1 MSDKDGKIRL
11 LIVDDSVFFRKALTD
26 ALAGDPNIQVI
37 GTAVDAMDAMEKIR
51 TLKPD
56 VATLD
61 VEMPKLNGID
71 FLRKL
76 MPVNPLPV
84 VVVSSAP
91 IRVLDALSA
100 GAVEFVRK
108 PEIKGPEG
116 MRNFMTELTVK
127 IRIASAA
134 KVTRRTQPKPVT
146 GAAGTAGMAGTGT
159 GAAGASAAAAAAAAA
174 AARGPALVLRRTFA
188 GEAPI
193 IAIGASTGGTEA
205 ILEVVRDLPA
215 NTPGVII
222 VQHMPPV
229 FTKMYAQ
236 RLDRICHMS
245 VKEAEP
251 GDRVEQGKIIIGAGE
266 YHLRL
271 AKDVKGYYVRSEK
284 GPKVSGHCPSVDVL
298 FDSVAEVAKSN
309 AMGVL
314 LTGMGADGAK
324 GLLKM
329 HRAGAYTVGQDKETC
344 VVYGMPA
351 VAFKMGAVQ
360 KQLPL
365 GEMGGEIIRYLMG
378 KK

>member
-1 MSDKDGKIRL
+1 MANANTDKIRL
-11 LIVDDSVFFRKALTD
+11 LIVDDSVFFRKALTN
-26 ALAGDPNIQVI
+26 ALASDPRIQVI
-37 GTAVDAMDAMEKIR
+37 GSVVDAMDAMEKIK
-51 TLKPD
+51 TLQPD

-71 FLRKL
+71 FLKQL

-108 PEIKGPEG
+108 PEIKGPDG
-116 MRNFMTELTVK
+116 MRRFMSELTVK
-127 IRIASAA
+127 IHIAAAA
-134 KVTRRTQPKPVT
+134 KVTRKAAPRAPA
-146 GAAGTAGMAGTGT
+146 AAGTAP
-159 GAAGASAAAAAAAAA
+159 AAGVPAAP
-174 AARGPALVLRRTFA
+174 PAGSTAVSRANMVLRRSFA
-188 GEAPI
+188 GMEAPV

-215 NTPGVII
+215 NTPGVVI

-229 FTKMYAQ
+229 FTRMYAQ
-236 RLDRICHMS
+236 RLDRICKMS

-271 AKDVKGYYVRSEK
+271 ARDPKGYYVRSEQ

-298 FDSVAEVAKSN
+298 FESVAETAKDN
-309 AMGVL
+309 AMGVI

-329 HRAGAYTVGQDKETC
+329 RQAGAYTVGQDKETC
-344 VVYGMPA
+344 VVYGMPM
-351 VAFKMGAVQ
+351 VAFNNGAVQ
-360 KQLPL
+360 KQFPL
-365 GEMGGEIIRYLMG
+365 GEMGAEIVRYLTMH
-378 KK
+378 K

>member
-1 MSDKDGKIRL
+1 MTNARTDKIRL
-11 LIVDDSVFFRKALTD
+11 LIVDDSVFFRKALTE
-26 ALAGDPNIQVI
+26 ALASDPRIQVI
-37 GTAVDAMDAMEKIR
+37 GSAVDAMDAMDKIKA
-51 TLKPD
+51 LKPD

-71 FLRKL
+71 FLKQL

-108 PEIKGPEG
+108 PEIKGPDG
-116 MRNFMTELTVK
+116 MRRFMSELTVK
-127 IRIASAA
+127 IHIAAAA
-134 KVTRRTQPKPVT
+134 KVARRGPVRSP
-146 GAAGTAGMAGTGT
+146 GVL
-159 GAAGASAAAAAAAAA
+159 SSPAAAPAAAH
-174 AARGPALVLRRTFA
+174 PPLTLRRSFGTD
-188 GEAPI
+188 API

-215 NTPGVII
+215 NTPGVVI

-236 RLDRICHMS
+236 RLDRICKMS

-271 AKDVKGYYVRSEK
+271 AKDAKGYYVRSEQ

-298 FDSVAEVAKSN
+298 FDSVAEIAKGN
-309 AMGVL
+309 AMGVI

-329 HRAGAYTVGQDKETC
+329 RQAGAYTVGQDKETC
-344 VVYGMPA
+344 VVYGMPM
-351 VAFKMGAVQ
+351 VAFNNGAVQ
-360 KQLPL
+360 KQFPL
-365 GEMGGEIIRYLMG
+365 GEIGAEIVRHLSMR
-378 KK
+378 K

>member
-1 MSDKDGKIRL
+1 MANASTDKIRL
-11 LIVDDSVFFRKALTD
+11 LIVDDSVFFRKALTE
-26 ALAGDPNIQVI
+26 ALSSDPRIQVI
-37 GTAVDAMDAMEKIR
+37 GSAVDAMDAMEKIK

-71 FLRKL
+71 FLKQL

-108 PEIKGPEG
+108 PEIKGPDG
-116 MRNFMTELTVK
+116 MRRFMSELTVK
-127 IRIASAA
+127 IHIAAAA
-134 KVTRRTQPKPVT
+134 KVVKRAPVRAPAAASPAA
-146 GAAGTAGMAGTGT
+146 AAGTAVP
-159 GAAGASAAAAAAAAA
+159 AAPAAPRA
-174 AARGPALVLRRTFA
+174 PLTLRRTFGA
-188 GEAPI
+188 DAPV

-215 NTPGVII
+215 NTPGVVI

-229 FTKMYAQ
+229 FTRMYAQ
-236 RLDRICHMS
+236 RLDRICKMS

-251 GDRVEQGKIIIGAGE
+251 GDRVEQGRIIIGAGE

-271 AKDVKGYYVRSEK
+271 AKDAKGYYVRSEQ

-298 FDSVAEVAKSN
+298 FDSVAETAKSN
-309 AMGVL
+309 AMGVI

-329 HRAGAYTVGQDKETC
+329 RQAGAYTVGQDKETC
-344 VVYGMPA
+344 VVYGMPM
-351 VAFKMGAVQ
+351 VAFNNGAVQ
-360 KQLPL
+360 KQFPL
-365 GEMGGEIIRYLMG
+365 GEMGAEIVRYLAMH
-378 KK
+378 K

>member
-1 MSDKDGKIRL
+1 MVAENGKIRL
-11 LIVDDSVFFRKALTD
+11 LIVDDSVFFRKALTE
-26 ALAGDPNIQVI
+26 ALSGDPRIQVI
-37 GTAVDAMDAMEKIR
+37 GTAVDAMDAMEKIKS
-51 TLKPD
+51 LKPD

-71 FLRKL
+71 FLRQL

-108 PEIKGPEG
+108 PEIKGPDG
-116 MRNFMTELTVK
+116 MRDFMAELTVK
-127 IRIASAA
+127 IRIAAAA
-134 KVTRRTQPKPVT
+134 KVVKRTTPAAPGT
-146 GAAGTAGMAGTGT
+146 APRPAAIAAPGGAAATA
-159 GAAGASAAAAAAAAA
+159 ASAAAAAAA
-174 AARGPALVLRRTFA
+174 RPALTLRRTFA

-215 NTPGVII
+215 NTPGVVI

-245 VKEAEP
+245 VKEAEN

-266 YHLRL
+266 FHLRL
-271 AKDVKGYYVRSEK
+271 AKDPRGYYVRSEP

-298 FDSVAEVAKSN
+298 FDSVGEVAKAN

-329 HRAGAYTVGQDKETC
+329 RQAGAYTVGQDKETC

-351 VAFKMGAVQ
+351 VAFKIGAVQ

-365 GEMGGEIIRYLMG
+365 GEMGAEIVRYLTN

>member
-1 MSDKDGKIRL
+1 MDGTNGKIRL
-11 LIVDDSVFFRKALTD
+11 LIVDDSIFFRKALTE
-26 ALAGDPNIQVI
+26 ALNGDPRIQVI
-37 GTAVDAMDAMEKIR
+37 GTAVDAMDAMEKIKI
-51 TLKPD
+51 LKPD

-71 FLRKL
+71 FLKKL

-108 PEIKGPEG
+108 PEIKGPDG
-116 MRNFMTELTVK
+116 MRNFMSELTVK
-127 IRIASAA
+127 IRIAATA
-134 KVTRRTQPKPVT
+134 KVTRRVAPAKTAVAPLPGGSV
-146 GAAGTAGMAGTGT
+146 AAAPAASAGTA
-159 GAAGASAAAAAAAAA
+159 
-174 AARGPALVLRRTFA
+174 ARPGLALRRTFA

-215 NTPGVII
+215 NTPGVVI

-236 RLDRICHMS
+236 RLDRICHMT

-271 AKDVKGYYVRSEK
+271 AKDVRGYYVRSEP

-298 FDSVAEVAKSN
+298 FDSVAEAAKAN

-329 HRAGAYTVGQDKETC
+329 RQAGAYTVGQDKETC

-351 VAFKMGAVQ
+351 VAFKIGAVQ

-365 GEMGGEIIRYLMG
+365 GEMGGEIIRYLTN

>member
-1 MSDKDGKIRL
+1 MVAENGKIRL
-11 LIVDDSVFFRKALTD
+11 LIVDDSIFFRKALTE
-26 ALAGDPNIQVI
+26 ALSGDDRIQVI
-37 GTAVDAMDAMEKIR
+37 GTAVDAMDAMEKIKA
-51 TLKPD
+51 LKPD

-116 MRNFMTELTVK
+116 MKNFMSELTVK
-127 IRIASAA
+127 IRIAAAA
-134 KVTRRTQPKPVT
+134 KVVRRTAFV
-146 GAAGTAGMAGTGT
+146 GAPAQQGTT
-159 GAAGASAAAAAAAAA
+159 AAVPATSAVAAAAAATASK
-174 AARGPALVLRRTFA
+174 GPGLVLRRTFV

-205 ILEVVRDLPA
+205 ILDVVRDLPA
-215 NTPGVII
+215 NTPGVVI

-271 AKDVKGYYVRSEK
+271 AKDIKGYYVRSEQ

-298 FDSVAEVAKSN
+298 FDSVAEVAKAN

-314 LTGMGADGAK
+314 LTGMGADGAQ

-329 HRAGAYTVGQDKETC
+329 RQAGAYTVGQDKETC

-351 VAFKMGAVQ
+351 VAFKLEAVQ